1 MSERTLRLGQFR
13 LTRLQVVNWG
23 AFCGYKDVAV
33 DERGLLLTGR
43 SGSGKSSLMDAHST
57 VLLPTTDQR
66 FNASAD
72 LTARGAK
79 QSTRSVADY
88 VRGAWSE
95 NRDENDQA
103 HVRYLRGGK
112 PTWSAIGATYD
123 NGLGSVT
130 TAVVVKWFAGTET
143 DGASLKSMYQLHD
156 GQFSVQLLEEWAARR
171 FDSRWFKATY
181 PAEYPVT
188 QAAYLR
194 DLARR
199 VGLGASRTA
208 VSLLGKAKAL
218 KNVGD
223 LNMFIRD
230 NMLDRPVTFDAAAR
244 MVAAFTPLNE
254 AYETAERAH
263 RQERVLKDVP
273 GLWKRFSESRE
284 STDRARSLL
293 GEPAETYLRGVR
305 LRAVEA
311 EIERIDRRLEAL
323 DETLG
328 AHNDL
333 RDRAFAA
340 YTALEAQWRQDARHL
355 HDLEMQHRLATAEH
369 GPVQAAYRA
378 FSAIVTRLRRP
389 VPTDLASF
397 SALREAL
404 PAIRAEALSA
414 EASLRA
420 DGHAVLDAMADA
432 RRAHKEKRAE
442 LTALQSARTLIPAR
456 DQARRQAI
464 ADGAGIA
471 VADLPYAAELID
483 IADDEERWRPAAE
496 RVLRGFGLRLLVPRK
511 HADAVRNYIDHH
523 RIKGVVDY
531 SVVGSTADPSRA
543 VDGTLA
549 AKLVVDDTHPFSE
562 WLRAEL
568 ARRFDHACVENA
580 EELDRHRI
588 GVTLRG
594 TVKLPGNH
602 YRKDDRDETANP
614 ANYILGADTGTK
626 RDALQSE
633 VDALHR
639 AEREATAAADNHQS
653 RLRAAQESLAA
664 AGELD
669 AYPSWAA
676 IDRWA
681 SGGRI
686 RELDERIAAVRT
698 DNRNLL
704 DLEQQRVDAERRYK
718 DAEEACAATRN
729 EIRQLTDRMPVLVD
743 LQKELGDQLHRL
755 ADDGD
760 RVFLD
765 DVLAATGVPVSPDT
779 FALVENALRRELVA
793 RRDAADSE
801 RRVAQTR
808 LEAAMRAFIEQW
820 RDAAPDTSA
829 DAERS
834 GADFAALYEDI
845 AERRLPEAMNRFQQM
860 IAEDMVPSISVLQ
873 REIENASTE
882 IRKRVAMVNEG
893 LTRVEFN
900 TGTRLQIAHR
910 SVASSSS
917 SSSSASSASG
927 SSDDARSFRAA
938 VDALLRHA
946 PNARRD
952 AEASRAQFKRVRAL
966 MARFTADTAEA
977 RQWRENVL
985 DVRNSFTFYGREEL
999 IADGSTV
1006 ATFSNTSAN
1015 SGGEQEKLVAFC
1027 LAAALS
1033 YNLADGDGVPAF
1045 APLMLDEAFSKS
1057 DETFAAQALGVFH
1070 EFGFQ
1075 LLIAAPI
1082 RMAGIVEPFIGQAV
1096 LVDKRVLPDGP
1107 RSAAAS
1113 ATFGELATRAAA

>member
-1 MSERTLRLGQFR
+1 MTERSVRLGQYR

-23 AFCGYKDVAV
+23 AFCGYKDIPV

-72 LTARGAK
+72 LTARGAR

-103 HVRYLRGGK
+103 HVRYLRGAK

-171 FDSRWFKATY
+171 FDSRWFRSAY

-223 LNMFIRD
+223 LNLFIRD

-263 RQERVLKDVP
+263 RQEQVLKDVP
-273 GLWKRFSESRE
+273 GLWQRFTQSRD
-284 STDRARSLL
+284 STDRARTLL
-293 GEPAETYLRGVR
+293 GEPAERYLRGVR
-305 LRAVEA
+305 LRAVES

-323 DETLG
+323 DDTLG

-369 GPVQAAYRA
+369 GPVQAAHRT
-378 FSAIVTRLRRP
+378 FSGIVTRLGRP
-389 VPTDLASF
+389 VPSTADEFA
-397 SALREAL
+397 ALRAEL
-404 PAIRAEALSA
+404 PAIRSDAAA
-414 EASLRA
+414 RAASLRA
-420 DGHAVLDAMADA
+420 GAHAVLDAMADA
-432 RRAHKEKRAE
+432 RRSHKEKKAE
-442 LTALQSARTLIPAR
+442 LAALQAGRTLIPAR

-464 ADGAGIA
+464 AEGAGIA
-471 VADLPYAAELID
+471 VTDLPYAAELID

-496 RVLRGFGLRLLVPRK
+496 RVLRGYGLRLLVPQR
-511 HADAVRNYIDHH
+511 HADAVRRYIDGN

-531 SVVGSTADPSRA
+531 SIVTST
-543 VDGTLA
+543 VDGAGTPVAGTLA
-549 AKLVVDDTHPFSE
+549 SKLVVDGSHPFGG
-562 WLRAEL
+562 WLRAQL
-568 ARRFDHACVENA
+568 AQRFDHACVETA

-588 GVTLRG
+588 GVTVRG

-626 RDALQSE
+626 RDALQQE

-639 AEREATAAADNHQS
+639 AERAATEAADRHEAQS
-653 RLRAAQESLAA
+653 RAARETLAA
-664 AGELD
+664 VADLD

-676 IDRWA
+676 LDRWA
-681 SGGRI
+681 SGARI

-698 DNRNLL
+698 DDRTLL

-718 DAEEACAATRN
+718 DAEEACAGTRT
-729 EIRQLTDRMPVLVD
+729 EIKQLTDRMPVLVD
-743 LQKELGDQLHRL
+743 LQKELGDQPHDL
-755 ADDGD
+755 ADPGD
-760 RVFLD
+760 RMFLD
-765 DVLAATGVPVSPDT
+765 DVLAATDVPVTTDT
-779 FALVENALRRELVA
+779 FPLVDNALRRELVA

-801 RRVAQTR
+801 RRIAQTR

-873 REIENASTE
+873 REIENAATE

-910 SVASSSS
+910 SVAV
-917 SSSSASSASG
+917 SSSA
-927 SSDDARSFRAA
+927 DDARSFRNA

-966 MARFTADTAEA
+966 MGRFTADTAEA

-985 DVRNSFTFYGREEL
+985 DVRNSFTFYGREES

-1107 RSAAAS
+1107 RSVAAS
-1113 ATFGELATRAAA
+1113 ATFGDLALRSA

>member
-1 MSERTLRLGQFR
+1 MTERTIRLGQFR

-23 AFCGYKDVAV
+23 AFCGYKDLAV

-57 VLLPTTDQR
+57 VLLPATDQR

-181 PAEYPVT
+181 PCEYPVT

-199 VGLGASRTA
+199 VGLGTSRTA
-208 VSLLGKAKAL
+208 VALLGKAKAL

-223 LNMFIRD
+223 LNLFIRD

-263 RQERVLKDVP
+263 RQEQVLKDVP
-273 GLWKRFSESRE
+273 ALWKRFSASRD
-284 STDRARSLL
+284 STNRARALL

-305 LRAVEA
+305 LRAVQA

-323 DETLG
+323 DGTLSE
-328 AHNDL
+328 HNDL
-333 RDRAFAA
+333 RDHAFAA

-355 HDLEMQHRLATAEH
+355 HDLEMQHRLAKAEH
-369 GPVQAAYRA
+369 GPVQSAYRA
-378 FSAIVTRLRRP
+378 FGGVVERLGRPVPSTVDEFTRLRQ
-389 VPTDLASF
+389 
-397 SALREAL
+397 EL
-404 PAIRAEALSA
+404 PAIRAEAARTEKALKAGS
-414 EASLRA
+414 
-420 DGHAVLDAMADA
+420 HALLDAMADA
-432 RRAHKEKRAE
+432 RRAHKDKRGE
-442 LTALQSARTLIPAR
+442 LTALRSASTLIPAR
-456 DQARRQAI
+456 DGARRQAI
-464 ADGAGIA
+464 ADGAGVP
-471 VADLPYAAELID
+471 VADLAYAAELID
-483 IADDEERWRPAAE
+483 VDPAEERWRPAAE
-496 RVLRGFGLRLLVPRK
+496 RVLRGYGLRLLVPQR
-511 HADAVRNYIDHH
+511 HADAVRRFIDGN
-523 RIKGVVDY
+523 RMRGVVEY
-531 SVVGSTADPSRA
+531 SIVPST
-543 VDGTLA
+543 VDTSDGPRPGTLA
-549 AKLVVDDTHPFSE
+549 ATLVVDDTHPMGG
-562 WLRAEL
+562 WLRTQL
-568 ARRFDHACVENA
+568 AQRFDHVCVETA
-580 EELDRHRI
+580 DELDRHRI
-588 GVTLRG
+588 AVTVRG

-602 YRKDDRDETANP
+602 YRKDDRDETGNA
-614 ANYILGADTGTK
+614 ANYILGGNTRTK
-626 RDALQSE
+626 REALEAE
-633 VDALHR
+633 VDALRR
-639 AEREATAAADNHQS
+639 AERDATEAADTHQA
-653 RLRAAQESLAA
+653 RLRAAQETVAA
-664 AGELD
+664 CADLD
-669 AYPSWAA
+669 AYPAWAA

-681 SGGRI
+681 TGSRI
-686 RELDERIAAVRT
+686 SELDERIAAVRT
-698 DNRNLL
+698 DNRSLL

-729 EIRQLTDRMPVLVD
+729 EIKQLTDRMPVLVD
-743 LQKELGDQLHRL
+743 AQKELTDRPHELDD
-755 ADDGD
+755 ADD
-760 RVFLD
+760 RLFLD
-765 DVLAATGVPVSPDT
+765 EVLAATDVPVSPDT
-779 FALVENALRRELVA
+779 FPLVDNALRRELVA
-793 RRDAADSE
+793 RRDAADGE

-808 LEAAMRAFIEQW
+808 LEAAMRAFVEQW
-820 RDAAPDTSA
+820 RDAAPDTDA

-910 SVASSSS
+910 SQ
-917 SSSSASSASG
+917 SA
-927 SSDDARSFRAA
+927 DDARSFRGA
-938 VDALLRHA
+938 VDTLLRHA

-952 AEASRAQFKRVRAL
+952 AEASRAQFKRVRQL
-966 MARFTADTAEA
+966 MARFTADTVEA
-977 RQWRENVL
+977 RQWRDNVL
-985 DVRNSFTFYGREEL
+985 DVRNSFTFYGREER
-999 IADGSTV
+999 IADATAV

-1096 LVDKRVLPDGP
+1096 LVDKTDREDGP
-1107 RSAAAS
+1107 RSHAAS
-1113 ATFGELATRAAA
+1113 AKFGALTT